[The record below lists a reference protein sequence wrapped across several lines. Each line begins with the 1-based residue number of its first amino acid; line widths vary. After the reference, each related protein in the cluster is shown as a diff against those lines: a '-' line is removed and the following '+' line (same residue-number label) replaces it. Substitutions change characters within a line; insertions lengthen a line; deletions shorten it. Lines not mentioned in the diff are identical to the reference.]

1 MFRRIDRI
9 GDGIVRRKGKL
20 YQIVRK
26 KSRHIEH
33 SGRLIISVSFLR
45 NIKRA
50 CQPSIEKYDT
60 CLAKNKSNPLSCI
73 DLLREVCRPLIISML
88 ILVDFVCGYSSETG
102 GHCHSPT
109 TNFTMND
116 PGWNI
121 HKLKKV
127 NFESR
132 SSQEL
137 YIQIVSRPF

>member
-9 GDGIVRRKGKL
+9 GDGNVRLNVRL

-26 KSRHIEH
+26 KSQHIEH
-33 SGRLIISVSFLR
+33 SGRLTISVSLLK

-73 DLLREVCRPLIISML
+73 DLLRDVSRPMIISIL
-88 ILVDFVCGYSSETG
+88 ILADVVCGYSSETG

-109 TNFTMND
+109 TKFTM
-116 PGWNI
+116 I
-121 HKLKKV
+121 
-127 NFESR
+127 
-132 SSQEL
+132 
-137 YIQIVSRPF
+137 